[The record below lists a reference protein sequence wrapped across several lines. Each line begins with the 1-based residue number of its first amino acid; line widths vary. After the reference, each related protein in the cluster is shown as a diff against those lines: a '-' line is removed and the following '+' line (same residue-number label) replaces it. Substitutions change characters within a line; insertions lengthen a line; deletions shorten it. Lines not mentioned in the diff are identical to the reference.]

1 MTTLAEIDA
10 GLRQPGLTLLDRVEL
25 LMQRKRA
32 CYAHS
37 PTITPHELIE
47 AVDSRPDLQP
57 LDGALLLRLMRNA
70 CRGTLT
76 SAELE
81 EILDELERAEK
92 D

>member
-10 GLRQPGLTLLDRVEL
+10 GLRQPGLTVLDRIEL

-32 CYAHS
+32 YYAHS

-76 SAELE
+76 FAEVE
-81 EILDELERAEK
+81 DTLDELEREK
-92 D
+92 KD

>member
-10 GLRQPGLTLLDRVEL
+10 RIRQPGLTVLDRVEL

-32 CYAHS
+32 YCAHS

-47 AVDSRPDLQP
+47 AVDNRPDLMP
-57 LDGALLLRLMRNA
+57 IDGPRLLSLLRSA

-81 EILDELERAEK
+81 EILDELEREK
-92 D
+92 KD

>member
-10 GLRQPGLTLLDRVEL
+10 RIRQPGLTVLDHIEL

-32 CYAHS
+32 YYAQF
-37 PTITPHELIE
+37 PTITPYELIE
-47 AVDSRPDLQP
+47 AVDNRPDLQP

-76 SAELE
+76 SAEVE
-81 EILDELERAEK
+81 DTLDELEREQK

>member
-10 GLRQPGLTLLDRVEL
+10 GLRQPGLTVLDRVEL

-32 CYAHS
+32 YYAQF
-37 PTITPHELIE
+37 PTITPHELID

-57 LDGALLLRLMRNA
+57 LDGTLLLRLMRNA

-81 EILDELERAEK
+81 DTLDELEQAEK